1 MENRIKVLREQQKL
15 SQKQVAEIVG
25 TSQQQVQRIETGVQ
39 SIRFDLALRICEA
52 LETPLQTVFPET
64 RKAVAIARKNGE
76 SLNTVWTDR
85 NFSKEMEKAGVDT
98 DPHTWYFR
106 FRLRGGAEGILP
118 VSGLESK
125 HLWHALHR
133 NDPDHY
139 FVVFNSEETQV
150 VLNLNH
156 LIYGHIVW
164 EEPDL
169 TLIEEDNR
177 DWDALGY
184 GLEDD
189 PLSVYLADSPKP
201 LYFSVEPDK
210 PLEGDPMEDEEQFRQ
225 LVRLAEAGLQE
236 ETDEVIS
243 FLDDEGDTAFLR
255 ASDVAMIKIPLTVLY
270 AGHWEEEEET
280 DENKEGMVV
289 SED

>member
-1 MENRIKVLREQQKL
+1 M
-15 SQKQVAEIVG
+15 
-25 TSQQQVQRIETGVQ
+25 
-39 SIRFDLALRICEA
+39 
-52 LETPLQTVFPET
+52 
-64 RKAVAIARKNGE
+64 
-76 SLNTVWTDR
+76 
-85 NFSKEMEKAGVDT
+85 

-106 FRLRGGAEGILP
+106 FRLRGGAEGVLP
-118 VSGLESK
+118 VSGLESNQ
-125 HLWHALHR
+125 LWHALHR

-164 EEPDL
+164 EVP
-169 TLIEEDNR
+169 TLLPIDEDNGA
-177 DWDALGY
+177 WDALGY
-184 GLEDD
+184 GLEGA

-201 LYFSVEPDK
+201 LYFTVEPDE
-210 PLEGDPMEDEEQFRQ
+210 PLEGDPVEDEGQFRL

-243 FLDDEGDTAFLR
+243 FWGDEGDTAFLR

-270 AGHWEEEEET
+270 PGPWEDEEET
-280 DENKEGMVV
+280 VENKEGMVV
-289 SED
+289 SEE